1 MNKKILLLL
10 NNLVCVLFRVMKFLV
25 AATCFVALS
34 HASSPP
40 ATAATADIMGPIK
53 LRALR
58 LALLEPPVVCDAG
71 NIAQYIDEF
80 NREVR
85 EGGLDT
91 ASEPQKTINIILCQ
105 IANNKAV
112 STDSGTCGNIIEV
125 GPKTEL
131 AEREI
136 GKLVTAVT
144 SIRGDLSAA

>member
-1 MNKKILLLL
+1 
-10 NNLVCVLFRVMKFLV
+10 MKFLI

-40 ATAATADIMGPIK
+40 AAAATADIMGPIK

-58 LALLEPPVVCDAG
+58 LALLEPPVACDAG
-71 NIAQYIDEF
+71 NVAQYIDKS
-80 NREVR
+80 NRAVR

-112 STDSGTCGNIIEV
+112 STDSGTCGNIIEA
-125 GPKTEL
+125 GSKREL

-136 GKLVTAVT
+136 RKLFTAVDSLRP
-144 SIRGDLSAA
+144 SITGA